1 MTSCK
6 GNVVEL
12 VLQKIVN
19 CSEMQKILQSMPANA
34 EAEQIRERAVDMLRD
49 IEQQLCDLA
58 ATFITAPMSG
68 RIFTPLPH
76 EFATEQRLVQSLQD
90 QMQ

>member
-6 GNVVEL
+6 GNVVEV
-12 VLQKIVN
+12 VLKKIVH
-19 CSEMQKILQSMPANA
+19 CSEMQKILQSMPAD
-34 EAEQIRERAVDMLRD
+34 AEQIRERAVDMLRD

>member
-6 GNVVEL
+6 GNVVEV

-19 CSEMQKILQSMPANA
+19 CSEMQKILQSMPAD
-34 EAEQIRERAVDMLRD
+34 AEQIRERAVDMLRD

-76 EFATEQRLVQSLQD
+76 EFGTEQRLVQSLED